1 LLSPQERQFV
11 IETATERKRSDL
23 AKKYHV
29 SDSVT
34 KIDRRWKPRL
44 RRNIEKKISC
54 AFLDFALLSDQ
65 KVLFREWQLKTSDL
79 DGKPVQ
85 NLTLF
90 GNFIGSLPTLQ
101 FDQWGQYFPY
111 RYKTTRTR
119 RGIGLFQERIEIGTR
134 SYRSLSSEMWD
145 KDFPFQI
152 LEKKT
157 ASLSYR
163 RRAAQIIREAVAT
176 GVRLPDTREEA
187 ITMRE
192 LKREIAERRKAAQ
205 IEKDNEVGKGGRQR
219 WENSDIIVWQIPQP
233 PGSQDIRYTDAKR
246 VRLPVLMRLYG
257 YVPMELFEGCARRLG
272 FFKVE
277 FKHPYPMARPPS

>member
-11 IETATERKRSDL
+11 VETAAERKRSDL
-23 AKKYHV
+23 ARKYRI
-29 SDSVT
+29 SDGMT

-44 RRNIEKKISC
+44 RRSIEKKISC
-54 AFLDFALLSDQ
+54 ALLDFALLSDQ

-79 DGKPVQ
+79 DGKSVQ

-90 GNFIGSLPTLQ
+90 GNFASSLSMLQ

-111 RYKTTRTR
+111 RYKTTRTS
-119 RGIGLFQERIEIGTR
+119 RGIGLFQERIEVGTR
-134 SYRSLSSEMWD
+134 PYRSLHSEMWD
-145 KDFPFQI
+145 RDFPFRI

-163 RRAAQIIREAVAT
+163 RRAAQIIREAVAM
-176 GVRLPDTREEA
+176 GVKLPDTREKA

-192 LKREIAERRKAAQ
+192 LKRQIVELRRAAR
-205 IEKDNEVGKGGRQR
+205 IEKDNELGKGGRQR
-219 WENSDIIVWQIPQP
+219 WENSDIIVRQIPQP

-257 YVPMELFEGCARRLG
+257 YVPRELFEGCARQLG

-277 FKHPYPMARPPS
+277 FKHPYPMAHSPS